1 MYLNIRFTTWCN
13 EKPEVSTELVAL
25 NRLSPNRSTC
35 VDGEVMHWSN
45 RIDLVTKL
53 RCVKCGEGG
62 VAVKEETL
70 QTKDKGRMAQHQN
83 RSNHVRV
90 DNLPPN
96 MTDCRELL
104 SQLELG
110 GNVQVKI

>member
-1 MYLNIRFTTWCN
+1 
-13 EKPEVSTELVAL
+13 
-25 NRLSPNRSTC
+25 
-35 VDGEVMHWSN
+35 
-45 RIDLVTKL
+45 
-53 RCVKCGEGG
+53 
-62 VAVKEETL
+62 
-70 QTKDKGRMAQHQN
+70 MAQHQN

-104 SQLELG
+104 SQMELA